1 MRRMTLF
8 FAAALVVGG
17 CAVRPVGGPDG
28 WKVFGPAGPQ
38 GVAGS
43 SGSAGPEGIQGPPGV
58 VGAQG
63 PAGPAG
69 PMGAKG
75 ADFVWTAFSDVL
87 FDFDRADIRA
97 DEARKVAEL
106 ASVLKSNPGY
116 KVELEAFTD
125 PRGPDKYNLA
135 LSRRRVEAVRSA
147 LIAAGVSPG
156 AIRTGAYGGMT
167 LRGTQAT
174 QECWQ
179 NNPRVEGMIIPL
191 PSAAPRA
198 SPPPRHGKERL
209 WR

>member
-38 GVAGS
+38 GVAGP
-43 SGSAGPEGIQGPPGV
+43 SGSAGPDGIQGPPGV

-69 PMGAKG
+69 TMGAKG

-135 LSRRRVEAVRSA
+135 LSRRRVEALRSA
-147 LIAAGVSPG
+147 LIAAGVSAGP
-156 AIRTGAYGGMT
+156 IRTGGCGGLT
-167 LRGTQAT
+167 RRCTPATQAR
-174 QECWQ
+174 WQ
-179 NNPRVEGMIIPL
+179 NSRRGVGGLRP
-191 PSAAPRA
+191 
-198 SPPPRHGKERL
+198 
-209 WR
+209 

>member
-38 GVAGS
+38 GVAGP
-43 SGSAGPEGIQGPPGV
+43 SGSAGPEGIEGPPGV

-69 PMGAKG
+69 PLGAKG

-147 LIAAGVSPG
+147 LIAAGVSAE
-156 AIRTGAYGGMT
+156 AIRTGAYGEVT
-167 LRGTQAT
+167 LGFTDAT
-174 QECWQ
+174 QEGWAY
-179 NNPRVEGMIIPL
+179 NRGVDVGGL
-191 PSAAPRA
+191 RGPSHAGRWEPG
-198 SPPPRHGKERL
+198 P
-209 WR
+209 

>member
-38 GVAGS
+38 GVAGP
-43 SGSAGPEGIQGPPGV
+43 SGSAGPDGIQGPPGV

-69 PMGAKG
+69 PLGAKG

-147 LIAAGVSPG
+147 LIAAGVSPE
-156 AIRTGAYGGMT
+156 AIRTGAYGEMT
-167 LRGTQAT
+167 LRCTQAT

-179 NNPRVEGMIIPL
+179 NNRRVEVMIVPV
-191 PSAAPRA
+191 PSAAASA
-198 SPPPRHGKERL
+198 SPRLGNGK
-209 WR
+209 